1 MNNKGQVGIIVAILV
16 VTLLISV
23 LVVVQVYY
31 IPKWMKEREAEHMDT
46 VANQFAELKY
56 SLDLESAERSS
67 APLTNSITLGSKELP
82 YFVSSRAFGSL
93 QILSSDLSNFS
104 ISVSGNGMTS
114 SLTTVNGNSGNPAY
128 YVISI
133 SSFELVIDS
142 VESGDFYNATFYT
155 ITNNVTENIS
165 KIYVKV
171 GNFYDDMLEIN
182 LTIINRSQTIFNQ
195 TVAVGLREGSSY
207 TINLLNEDYK
217 FSTRILP
224 SIPAPFNIS
233 FNTSS
238 NGNFNI
244 ICYKYTSGSISYSN
258 SFGKIKYE
266 ADNAYFV
273 DQHYIYEGGAV
284 ILSQSAGNS
293 LIYPPLFSF
302 SNSTRI
308 LNITLINIV
317 GITGKT
323 GVSGYGTYS
332 IRTNYSHFTS
342 YRCYGYSLT
351 INITTD
357 YTDAWYKYLS
367 DEMERGGLSDY
378 NITSGDSTVSIE
390 ISDITLILNIPVIYA
405 QVGPGWIT

>member
-1 MNNKGQVGIIVAILV
+1 MNNKGQVGIIVAILI

-31 IPKWMKEREAEHMDT
+31 IPKWMKEREAGHMDT

-56 SLDLESAERSS
+56 SLDLESAERTST
-67 APLTNSITLGSKELP
+67 PLTNSITLGSKELP
-82 YFVSSRAFGSL
+82 YFASSRAFGSL

-104 ISVSGNGMTS
+104 ISISGNGMTS
-114 SLTTVNGNSGNPAY
+114 QLSTVRNDGNPASY
-128 YVISI
+128 ILSI
-133 SSFELVIDS
+133 NLFELVINS

-171 GNFYDDMLEIN
+171 GNFYDGMLEIN
-182 LTIINRSQTIFNQ
+182 LTIINRSQTVFNQ

-217 FSTRILP
+217 FSTHVLP
-224 SIPAPFNIS
+224 SIPTPFNIS

-244 ICYKYTSGSISYSN
+244 ICYKYTPGSISYSN

-284 ILSQSAGNS
+284 ILSQSGGNS

-302 SNSTRI
+302 SNSTRT
-308 LNITLINIV
+308 LNITLINIM

-332 IRTNYSHFTS
+332 IRTNYSHSNS
-342 YRCYGYSLT
+342 YRCYGYSLI
-351 INITTD
+351 INITTN
-357 YTDAWYKYLS
+357 YPNAWYKYLS
-367 DEMERGGLSDY
+367 DEMERGGFSDY
-378 NITSGDSTVSIE
+378 NITSTNNKVSIE
-390 ISDITLILNIPVIYA
+390 ISNITLILNIPVIYA